1 MFYGI
6 GSICLTDDSRYAGV
20 LMAVRYGYLA
30 ALRRPV
36 AVEAILQLIAEDRSP
51 SPTPRTFILEM
62 RSESAR
68 AEEFS
73 TDSTGI
79 LQLGDQI
86 LTNRSVAER
95 DTRHASFFFIFL
107 NFFFLQCVIS
117 ICYFL
122 KRHTFPQRCIFSSA

>member
-1 MFYGI
+1 MHLGYVLFGI

-20 LMAVRYGYLA
+20 LMSCPDMATWQR
-30 ALRRPV
+30 LRRPV

-79 LQLGDQI
+79 LQLGDI
-86 LTNRSVAER
+86 K
-95 DTRHASFFFIFL
+95 
-107 NFFFLQCVIS
+107 
-117 ICYFL
+117 Y
-122 KRHTFPQRCIFSSA
+122 